1 MSCILAIFSIRANGT
16 SVCETLENGQNCT
29 PFLGMDATR
38 PWDSADLKGF
48 VSPMA
53 DFQLKGSLHLNFN
66 WCILEFPRDWSKSPF
81 PKNGLQK
88 YYCRRSE
95 SRSDLIRDIYGSVMY
110 SPAAVKIRMTSLCGS
125 KRAWCSCHM
134 SYTDLSCPV
143 RRS

>member
-81 PKNGLQK
+81 PKDGLPK
-88 YYCRRSE
+88 YYCRRSANT
-95 SRSDLIRDIYGSVMY
+95 SDLIKDIYGSVMY
-110 SPAAVKIRMTSLCGS
+110 SPAAVKIRMTSLLRQQKS
-125 KRAWCSCHM
+125 LVL
-134 SYTDLSCPV
+134 LSHV
-143 RRS
+143 IH